1 MGVVIYFI
9 ILTLLAIVPL
19 MKTNKK
25 QKLSDYVSFS
35 LEHLMLGNLHL
46 STVITMFSI
55 PTNVSSCIGLV
66 SGIMK
71 VMVLLVTLYNVPLSL
86 SQFLKLV
93 YHPRFNSIL
102 ELCWDRCSAVIGGTL
117 DSLSPRYVPPLPRM
131 EALLI
136 ALLLNVCQLN
146 PEMGLLLSELMKQLR
161 ESILGSSENFHTV
174 CIMWYVCD
182 TLVQIKILSLSLS
195 LVVFMQLFVVFK
207 QI

>member
-71 VMVLLVTLYNVPLSL
+71 VM
-86 SQFLKLV
+86 
-93 YHPRFNSIL
+93 I
-102 ELCWDRCSAVIGGTL
+102 
-117 DSLSPRYVPPLPRM
+117 
-131 EALLI
+131 
-136 ALLLNVCQLN
+136 
-146 PEMGLLLSELMKQLR
+146 
-161 ESILGSSENFHTV
+161 
-174 CIMWYVCD
+174 
-182 TLVQIKILSLSLS
+182 
-195 LVVFMQLFVVFK
+195 
-207 QI
+207 